1 MAEVHLRLL
10 QAPDLGQLPTVITG
24 YTTAEKYTIHKQES
38 ESETAVTL
46 KLVSLPGP
54 KTYTYDHLDEEEL
67 DRLAGIVADGQSVGA
82 FAGEQLVGV
91 AIASAEAWNRSLRVW
106 EFHVVESLRGQGIGR
121 QLMEKMVE
129 TAVTHNLR
137 IIVCE
142 TQSSNVPAIRAY
154 RKLGF
159 VLDAIDLSFYSNE
172 DVEKESVAVFMKRY
186 VT

>member
-1 MAEVHLRLL
+1 MTDVRLKPLR
-10 QAPDLGQLPTVITG
+10 QPDVAQLPTVITG
-24 YTTAEKYTIHKQES
+24 YVTAETYTIHKQES
-38 ESETAVTL
+38 EAETAVSL

-67 DRLAGIVADGQSVGA
+67 DRLAGIVADGMSVGA
-82 FAGEQLVGV
+82 FVDGQLVGV
-91 AIASAEAWNRSLRVW
+91 AIASAEVWNRSLRVW

-121 QLMEKMVE
+121 QLMEQMVE

-137 IIVCE
+137 VIVCE

-172 DVEKESVAVFMKRY
+172 DGEKESVAVFMKRY
-186 VT
+186 VA